1 MQRELW
7 AGAFRT
13 NLKLGENNMRLRA
26 ITMAA
31 SLALILSVGCS
42 QQRANNPSVKD
53 NVENSLKQAGF
64 DKVNVDEDRDKGV
77 ITLKGDVATMAD
89 KQKAEETARAAAGND
104 VISNELLVTAG
115 DGDRAEK
122 VADNSDDAIESSFK
136 AYVAENKLE
145 DQHVRAD
152 AENGVLT
159 LTGDVDT
166 EAQRSAVEKDAAKL
180 PGVTQVVNKLD
191 VKGGKAGKHK
201 ATR

>member
-1 MQRELW
+1 
-7 AGAFRT
+7 
-13 NLKLGENNMRLRA
+13 MRLRA
-26 ITMAA
+26 ISMAA
-31 SLALILSVGCS
+31 SLALILGVGCS

-53 NVENSLKQAGF
+53 NVEQSLKSAGF

-104 VISNELLVTAG
+104 VIANELLVTAG
-115 DGDRAEK
+115 DDDRAEK

-136 AYVAENKLE
+136 AYVAENKLD

-166 EAQRSAVEKDAAKL
+166 EAQRTSIEKDAAKL

-191 VKGGKAGKHK
+191 VKGAKHHKRPAAG
-201 ATR
+201 R

>member
-89 KQKAEETARAAAGND
+89 KQTPPKPMF
-104 VISNELLVTAG
+104 LLLTP
-115 DGDRAEK
+115 DRWF
-122 VADNSDDAIESSFK
+122 I
-136 AYVAENKLE
+136 
-145 DQHVRAD
+145 
-152 AENGVLT
+152 
-159 LTGDVDT
+159 
-166 EAQRSAVEKDAAKL
+166 
-180 PGVTQVVNKLD
+180 
-191 VKGGKAGKHK
+191 
-201 ATR
+201 

>member
-1 MQRELW
+1 MFKIIRRACSGASGASSNNLAAESRKFRNVASHSLLG
-7 AGAFRT
+7 AGMIDSGKSTSAR
-13 NLKLGENNMRLRA
+13 R
-26 ITMAA
+26 
-31 SLALILSVGCS
+31 
-42 QQRANNPSVKD
+42 
-53 NVENSLKQAGF
+53 
-64 DKVNVDEDRDKGV
+64 
-77 ITLKGDVATMAD
+77 KGDVATMAD
-89 KQKAEETARAAAGND
+89 KQKADETARAAAGNA